1 MISARQIAHQH
12 RGYRVRWQ
20 RFGVVLLLCAVLIA
34 CICIVLTQ
42 LRPAQAASPLTEV
55 VVDRGDTLW
64 GLASDYC
71 RSDRDLRITVA
82 EIIRI
87 NNLASAELQPGQVLL
102 LPGR

>member
-1 MISARQIAHQH
+1 MISARPAAHQH
-12 RGYRVRWQ
+12 RAYHIRWQ

-34 CICIVLTQ
+34 CVCIVLTQ

-55 VVDRGDTLW
+55 IVERGDTLW
-64 GLASDYC
+64 GLASSYC
-71 RSDRDLRITVA
+71 RSDRDLRIIVA

-87 NNLASAELQPGQVLL
+87 NELASAELQPGQVLL